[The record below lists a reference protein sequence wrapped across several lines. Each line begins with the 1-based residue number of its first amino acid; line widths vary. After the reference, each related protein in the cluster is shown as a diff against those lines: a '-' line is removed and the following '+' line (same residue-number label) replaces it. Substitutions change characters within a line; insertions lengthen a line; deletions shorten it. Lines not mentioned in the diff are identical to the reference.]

1 MKKNEKKSTKNIE
14 NQKTKPSLP
23 KEEFIVPNIEEDVDL
38 NSDVFDDGDIA
49 SVVEMGFIS
58 NAIKNHQNK
67 LKAEMN
73 PDFDGMHCIDC
84 DEEIPEQRLKIVGV
98 QRCIECQTIYEK
110 KKKMQ
115 G

>member
-1 MKKNEKKSTKNIE
+1 MKKNEKNTKNTVT
-14 NQKTKPSLP
+14 TKQNNKPLQ
-23 KEEFIVPNIEEDVDL
+23 KEEFITPNIEEDVDL
-38 NSDVFDDGDIA
+38 NSDVFDEGDIA
-49 SVVEMGFIS
+49 SVIEMGFIS

-73 PDFDGMHCIDC
+73 PDFDGIHCIDC
-84 DEEIPEQRLKIVGV
+84 DEEIPPKRLEIVGV